1 MDCTDLLQIS
11 PTQLDYVFVSNT
23 ELKQTLSLRNTLT
36 DGRSVAF
43 KIKTSAV
50 SRYMVRP
57 TVGIVP
63 AGRSVNVRI
72 YMVPQSQYSDELRS
86 CKDRFLIQCV
96 PTEAASVGNITSDTF
111 TGNNRQDVK
120 LHVSVVGFN
129 KCPERCLRVLF
140 SSNAIIPVH
149 VAQVF
154 YVWPAMPIHLSLGDR
169 RRHGLSLT
177 MFLVTSTH
185 NIECQLHT

>member
-1 MDCTDLLQIS
+1 MEGKDLLEIS

-23 ELKQTLSLRNTLT
+23 ELKQTLSLRNTLS
-36 DGRSVAF
+36 DGKNVAF
-43 KIKTSAV
+43 KVKTSAV

-72 YMVPQSQYSDELRS
+72 YMVPQAQYSDELRS

-96 PTEAASVGNITSDTF
+96 ATEAASVGDLTNDAF

-120 LHVSVVGFN
+120 LHVSVVGVQSLPSE
-129 KCPERCLRVLF
+129 K
-140 SSNAIIPVH
+140 
-149 VAQVF
+149 F
-154 YVWPAMPIHLSLGDR
+154 YK
-169 RRHGLSLT
+169 
-177 MFLVTSTH
+177 
-185 NIECQLHT
+185 